1 MKGTLLELDSNPD
14 AVKNLTLKAGGWLT
28 VRMTE
33 IDKAG
38 FAWEWPEYEWKCM
51 EIVDRNYGNFEMGF
65 R

>member
-1 MKGTLLELDSNPD
+1 VKGTLLELDSNPD

-38 FAWEWPEYEWKCM
+38 FAWEWPEYEW
-51 EIVDRNYGNFEMGF
+51 
-65 R
+65 